1 MDFCLACDKPGDLIY
16 CDICSSSF
24 HLKCI
29 GMKKKDNVGTSK
41 DIEKNHHAVTSC
53 QVYDK
58 ECETTSITE
67 PNNVNQDERTRMNE
81 LRETS
86 EHTPDIKLD
95 LEEYIKECT
104 KKQQQILSTDHRK
117 NHKLLDVPIKRKKDT
132 VTESSLVALEMKES
146 SQQLET
152 RTIELTKFRSNKM
165 REFFYQQMKNYNS
178 ILSKSLPRL

>member
-1 MDFCLACDKPGDLIY
+1 MNLINGTY
-16 CDICSSSF
+16 LQDDSSTLS
-24 HLKCI
+24 
-29 GMKKKDNVGTSK
+29 KKDINVCDFDENTVDEIILAVLN
-41 DIEKNHHAVTSC
+41 DIEKVWKNFSVFNEKGSAMYRRGKIMQENYHMISEPSF
-53 QVYDK
+53 YNDL
-58 ECETTSITE
+58 IT
-67 PNNVNQDERTRMNE
+67 
-81 LRETS
+81 
-86 EHTPDIKLD
+86 DIKLN
-95 LEEYIKECT
+95 LVEYIKECS
-104 KKQQQILSTDHRK
+104 KEQQQILSHVNRK